1 MRISRSARFL
11 GASMCSAVR
20 SENSI
25 SSAIEA
31 SLPFSYYSQQRRTL
45 SIPSLLPPSSR
56 NEIEQFLDQAFCSTS
71 VKASFSTEAK
81 TVTATPSEA
90 AQELYNKMLKSVEAG
105 TMPPNAWLR
114 AMFASC
120 VNREDVKLLF
130 GILQKLR
137 IFRLSHLRIHDNFNS
152 QYCMQIAEACARAGA
167 VDLGL
172 KVLWKHNVYGITPTI
187 GSAHYL
193 LLHAKEHN
201 DAKAMVKILQVMKR
215 NSLQFQPTTADIVF
229 SICYNV
235 GDWDLICKFAKKF
248 IKSGIKLHRTAYDI
262 WMDFAAKMGKME
274 LIWEIEE
281 LRSKSGKKHT
291 VPTAFACVKGY
302 LLQHQP
308 ENAAVT
314 IHLLSQNL
322 PDAKKPLIQ
331 IELQKLVTEWIS
343 AVKEQQNKEERKEF
357 SARLK
362 SDITSMMEHLL
373 SMGLELELNMEDK
386 PVAS

>member
-31 SLPFSYYSQQRRTL
+31 SLPLSYSQQRRSL

-56 NEIEQFLDQAFCSTS
+56 NETEHFLDQAFCSTS

-81 TVTATPSEA
+81 TDTATPSEA
-90 AQELYNKMLKSVEAG
+90 AQELYNKMLKSVEAR
-105 TMPPNAWLR
+105 TMPPNACLR

-137 IFRLSHLRIHDNFNS
+137 IFRLSNLRIHDNFNS

-262 WMDFAAKMGKME
+262 WMEFAAKMGKME

-281 LRSKSGKKHT
+281 LRSKSGKQHT

-308 ENAAVT
+308 ENAAAT
-314 IHLLSQNL
+314 IHLLSQ
-322 PDAKKPLIQ
+322 
-331 IELQKLVTEWIS
+331 
-343 AVKEQQNKEERKEF
+343 EF